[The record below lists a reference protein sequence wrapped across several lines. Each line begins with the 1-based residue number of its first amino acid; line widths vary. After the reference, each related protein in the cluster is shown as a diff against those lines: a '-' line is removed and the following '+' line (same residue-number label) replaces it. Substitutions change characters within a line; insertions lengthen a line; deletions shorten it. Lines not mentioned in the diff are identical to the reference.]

1 MSEETK
7 KTIILNEKELKEF
20 LNTKLTFSKDEQ
32 EKFWNIFTG
41 SYASLIRRG
50 MTDFEAKAFILATF
64 YDLDIPLKI
73 IGSEN
78 KAYGYLY
85 LDAEGKTH
93 HVFRLKERITNF
105 YDNIEGHLFRHVN
118 KYFDAP
124 EDYLFDE
131 YAYEGYKRGKYTYHR
146 SEDFHDKMVKRDYPI
161 KIARG
166 IEAMRKMNLL
176 VYQEYMANKNLDD
189 LGKEKTKSLLEK
201 ETEKLIED
209 IGVVADY
216 LGKTEVANFVV
227 ESLLN
232 KYKTMSNESEKTG
245 DIELRVIP
253 TDYALVLQTLFL
265 ELRKFYLKLEQEQ
278 KEKLELQ
285 ANKNPIDNLDT
296 KYNGED
302 IVNNSIEEILTMSEE
317 IGIRDEAKFKTDFL
331 KKEIKNKPTAES
343 MMKLFDYL
351 QEVKSEYDLLLKK
364 EEREKGFDGL
374 SELNEGNMQKK

>member
-131 YAYEGYKRGKYTYHR
+131 Y
-146 SEDFHDKMVKRDYPI
+146 YP
-161 KIARG
+161 
-166 IEAMRKMNLL
+166 
-176 VYQEYMANKNLDD
+176 
-189 LGKEKTKSLLEK
+189 S
-201 ETEKLIED
+201 
-209 IGVVADY
+209 
-216 LGKTEVANFVV
+216 
-227 ESLLN
+227 
-232 KYKTMSNESEKTG
+232 
-245 DIELRVIP
+245 
-253 TDYALVLQTLFL
+253 
-265 ELRKFYLKLEQEQ
+265 
-278 KEKLELQ
+278 
-285 ANKNPIDNLDT
+285 
-296 KYNGED
+296 
-302 IVNNSIEEILTMSEE
+302 
-317 IGIRDEAKFKTDFL
+317 
-331 KKEIKNKPTAES
+331 
-343 MMKLFDYL
+343 
-351 QEVKSEYDLLLKK
+351 
-364 EEREKGFDGL
+364 
-374 SELNEGNMQKK
+374 